1 MLACNVRYDSSS
13 DLGETSVNLVAAQRD
28 ECQCEMGAQ
37 PDTLINKILDFLV
50 APFRILGR
58 FMSNFYLR
66 IKLDK
71 KQHLVVSVC

>member
-1 MLACNVRYDSSS
+1 
-13 DLGETSVNLVAAQRD
+13 
-28 ECQCEMGAQ
+28 MGAQ